1 MTSSFYLYSS
11 SAGRERGKSITP
23 LRQAIPVYAIFTALK
38 TLAMNKIFKLKAEQ
52 IKKLIEPM
60 GGCIATDKIT
70 VEGELVDYMIREE
83 PNNDID
89 SGWQFYSGT
98 EDQEYIDNPENS
110 AIYDVNTIANYD
122 PAIIPYLNLP
132 IGTQL
137 ERIHGTNTFRIIP
150 G

>member
-1 MTSSFYLYSS
+1 M
-11 SAGRERGKSITP
+11 ANDK
-23 LRQAIPVYAIFTALK
+23 K
-38 TLAMNKIFKLKAEQ
+38 FKLKAEEIVQ
-52 IKKLIEPM
+52 LIEPM

-83 PNNDID
+83 PDNDID
-89 SGWQFYSGT
+89 SGWQFFSGS
-98 EDQEYIDNPENS
+98 EDQDYVDDSNNS

-122 PAIIPYLNLP
+122 KAIIPYLRLP

-137 ERIHGTNTFRIIP
+137 ERVKGTEQFQIIP